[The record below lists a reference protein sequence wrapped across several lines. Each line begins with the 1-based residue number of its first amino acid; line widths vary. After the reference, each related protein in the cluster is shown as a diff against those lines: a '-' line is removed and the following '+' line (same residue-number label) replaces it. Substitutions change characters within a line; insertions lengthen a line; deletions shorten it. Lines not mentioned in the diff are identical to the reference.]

1 MTNQKRRRQT
11 RRRLTTGMDPIAH
24 NRIAR
29 MEKTFN
35 QTSKSLRA
43 MGNAAKRAG
52 RIMRA
57 VFADLSE
64 RLAEAERREKV
75 DA

>member
-11 RRRLTTGMDPIAH
+11 RRRLTTGMDPVAN
-24 NRIAR
+24 NRIVR

-35 QTSKSLRA
+35 QASKSMRA
-43 MGNAAKRAG
+43 MGNAAKRAD

-57 VFADLSE
+57 VFADVSE
-64 RLAEAERREKV
+64 WFAEAERREKV